1 MNDDPTYEELCA
13 ASPELESAGEDL
25 VKQVW
30 ATTPN
35 SKCFGMTPVEAYQL
49 CAEVFN
55 RMQAKKKEKPT
66 GRKAAIEHTK
76 RKNANE

>member
-1 MNDDPTYEELCA
+1 MNDDD
-13 ASPELESAGEDL
+13 LETLSAIVDIVDSDTKRN
-25 VKQVW
+25 VKMFR
-30 ATTPN
+30 P
-35 SKCFGMTPVEAYQL
+35 